1 MKPFRRLIAVVAFV
15 VPSIALGAPAPQPAP
30 ESVPGPRYMMTH
42 LEVSP
47 DATAMALTAIKAYRQ
62 AALRE
67 QGAVAVDIF
76 QESGHPSRFIIS
88 EVWRDHQAFVARGNS
103 PAGPE
108 LFAKLKPVEFR
119 PPDIRIH
126 FLFAG
131 TPYKA
136 PSAGNVMVIS
146 HLDACC
152 GGTPTLEA
160 AMKSVA
166 DAAVKERGMVR
177 FEVLDQLPPRQNHA
191 RLYEEWASERDWVA
205 HNLSQPV
212 RDSFSRLQEYL
223 GTPYDQRLYQLA
235 N

>member
-1 MKPFRRLIAVVAFV
+1 MNPIHRLIAVAAVVA
-15 VPSIALGAPAPQPAP
+15 PTIALSAPAPQVAP

-42 LEVSP
+42 IEVSP
-47 DATAMALTAIKAYRQ
+47 EATAMTLAAIKAYRQ
-62 AALRE
+62 ASLKE
-67 QGAVAVDIF
+67 PGGVGVDIF
-76 QESGHPSRFIIS
+76 QETGHPSRFIIS
-88 EVWRDHQAFVARGNS
+88 EVWRDHAAFVARASS

-108 LFAKLKPVEFR
+108 LFAKVKPVEFR

-136 PSAGNVMVIS
+136 PTAGNVMVIS

-166 DAAVKERGMVR
+166 EAAMKERGMVR

-191 RLYEEWASERDWVA
+191 RLYEEWASERDYVA

-223 GTPYDQRLYQLA
+223 GTPYDQRVYRLV

>member
-1 MKPFRRLIAVVAFV
+1 MKPIRCLIAIAAVV
-15 VPSIALGAPAPQPAP
+15 VPTVVVGAPAPQPPP

-42 LEVSP
+42 IEVSP
-47 DATAMALTAIKAYRQ
+47 EATGTTLAAIKAYRQ
-62 AALRE
+62 ASLKE
-67 QGAVAVDIF
+67 PGVVAVDIF

-88 EVWRDHQAFVARGNS
+88 EVLRDHAAFVARANS

-108 LFAKLKPVEFR
+108 LFAKVKPVEFR

-131 TPYKA
+131 TQYKA
-136 PSAGNVMVIS
+136 PTAGNIMIIS

-166 DAAVKERGMVR
+166 EAAMKERGMVR
-177 FEVLDQLPPRQNHA
+177 FEVLDQLPPRNNHA
-191 RLYEEWASERDWVA
+191 RLYEEWASERDYVA

-212 RDSFSRLQEYL
+212 RDSFSKLQEYL
-223 GTPYDQRLYQLA
+223 GTPYDQRLYRLA

>member
-1 MKPFRRLIAVVAFV
+1 MRHVSRLIAVVALLASSAV
-15 VPSIALGAPAPQPAP
+15 MGAPAPQPAP

-42 LEVSP
+42 IEVAP
-47 DATAMALTAIKAYRQ
+47 EAVPMALTAMKAYRQ
-62 AALRE
+62 ASLRE
-67 QGAVAVDIF
+67 PGATAVDIF

-88 EVWRDHQAFVARGNS
+88 EVWHDHQAFVARAS
-103 PAGPE
+103 SAAGPE

-119 PPDIRIH
+119 PPDIRVH

-136 PSAGNVMVIS
+136 PTAGNILIIS

-166 DAAVKERGMVR
+166 EAAMKERGMVR
-177 FEVLDQLPPRQNHA
+177 FEVLDQLPPRNNHA
-191 RLYEEWASERDWVA
+191 RLYEEWASERDYVA

-212 RDSFSRLQEYL
+212 RDSFSKLQEYL
-223 GTPYDQRLYQLA
+223 GTPYDQRLYRLA

>member
-1 MKPFRRLIAVVAFV
+1 MRPLHRLIAIAAILAPSVVMA
-15 VPSIALGAPAPQPAP
+15 APAPQPAP

-42 LEVSP
+42 IEVSA
-47 DATAMALTAIKAYRQ
+47 DATAMALTAMKAYRQ
-62 AALRE
+62 AALKE
-67 QGAVAVDIF
+67 PGAIAVDIF
-76 QESGHPSRFIIS
+76 QESGHASRFIIS
-88 EVWRDHQAFVARGNS
+88 EVWRDHQAFVARANS

-108 LFAKLKPVEFR
+108 LFAKVKPVEFR
-119 PPDIRIH
+119 PPDIRVH

-136 PSAGNVMVIS
+136 PTAGNVLVIS

-152 GGTPTLEA
+152 GGTPVLEA
-160 AMKSVA
+160 AMKSLA
-166 DAAVKERGMVR
+166 DAATKERGVVR
-177 FEVLDQLPPRQNHA
+177 YEILDQLPPRQNHA

-212 RDSFSRLQEYL
+212 REMYSKLQEYL
-223 GTPYDQRLYQLA
+223 GTPYDQRLYRLA

>member
-1 MKPFRRLIAVVAFV
+1 MRPLHRLIAIAAFLAPSVV
-15 VPSIALGAPAPQPAP
+15 LGAPAPQPAP

-47 DATAMALTAIKAYRQ
+47 EATAMALTAIKAYRQ

-67 QGAVAVDIF
+67 PGATAVDIF
-76 QESGHPSRFIIS
+76 QETGHPSRFIIS
-88 EVWRDHQAFVARGNS
+88 EVWRDHQAFVARANS
-103 PAGPE
+103 AAGPE

-119 PPDIRIH
+119 PPDIRVH

-136 PSAGNVMVIS
+136 PAAGNVMVIS

-166 DAAVKERGMVR
+166 EAAVKERGMVR
-177 FEVLDQLPPRQNHA
+177 FEVLDQLPPRNNHA
-191 RLYEEWASERDWVA
+191 RLYEEWASERDYVA

-212 RDSFSRLQEYL
+212 RDSFSKLQEYL
-223 GTPYDQRLYQLA
+223 GTPYDQRLYRLA

>member
-1 MKPFRRLIAVVAFV
+1 MKPIHRLIAIAAVVA
-15 VPSIALGAPAPQPAP
+15 PTIALSAPAPQPAP

-42 LEVSP
+42 IEVSP
-47 DATAMALTAIKAYRQ
+47 EATAMTLAAIKAYRQ
-62 AALRE
+62 ASLKE
-67 QGAVAVDIF
+67 PGAVAVDIF

-88 EVWRDHQAFVARGNS
+88 EVWRDHAAFVARANS
-103 PAGPE
+103 LAGPE
-108 LFAKLKPVEFR
+108 LFAKVKPVEFR
-119 PPDIRIH
+119 PPDIRVH

-131 TPYKA
+131 TQYKA
-136 PSAGNVMVIS
+136 PTAGNVMVIS

-166 DAAVKERGMVR
+166 DAAMKERGMVR

-191 RLYEEWASERDWVA
+191 RLYEEWASERDYVA

-212 RDSFSRLQEYL
+212 RDAFSRLQEYL
-223 GTPYDQRLYQLA
+223 GTPYDQRVYRLV